1 MLYEYEF
8 FCSYFACLLDILLLN
23 QARVRTMN
31 DLQST
36 LAEKGAL
43 QGEISMLEMKLAET
57 DARIKAAAQEKIYA
71 EVLEDQI
78 EKLRNELLYRGNS
91 ERDQRGMHEGY
102 ESLFNQGNSPSNSD
116 DIDALREELSN
127 LKTENMALKN
137 DLQTL
142 TAEFNNIKET
152 IERVPVLEQQRSDL
166 QLALKE
172 LESKLSVSQADVS
185 RLSAMNSE
193 YTELLEKVENL
204 QALLDKAAKQADQAV
219 LQLPQNYELQRK
231 VDRLEESLEEAHIYK
246 LSAERFQ
253 QSTELVQQKMKL
265 LEERI
270 QKSDDEVHSYVQL
283 YQESVKEFQETL
295 SRLKEESQKIA
306 LNEPVDHMPQEFWSR
321 LLLMIDGWL
330 LENKISADD
339 AKLLREMVWKK
350 DRQIYDTYMACKN
363 KNEHDAMGSF
373 LRLISTPTRYLLR
386 EHFCKFYLWF

>member
-1 MLYEYEF
+1 
-8 FCSYFACLLDILLLN
+8 
-23 QARVRTMN
+23 MN

-36 LAEKGAL
+36 LAEKEAL

-71 EVLEDQI
+71 ELLEDQI
-78 EKLRNELLYRGNS
+78 EKLRNELLYRGDS
-91 ERDQRGMHEGY
+91 ERDQRGMHE
-102 ESLFNQGNSPSNSD
+102 EHKSLFNRGNSPSNSD
-116 DIDALREELSN
+116 DIDTLREELSN

-142 TAEFNNIKET
+142 TAEFNSIKET
-152 IERVPVLEQQRSDL
+152 IERVPVLERQRSDL

-219 LQLPQNYELQRK
+219 LQLQQNYELQRK
-231 VDRLEESLEEAHIYK
+231 VDRLEESLEETRIYK

-270 QKSDDEVHSYVQL
+270 QKSDEEVHSYVQL

-295 SRLKEESQKIA
+295 TRLKEESQKIA

-321 LLLMIDGWL
+321 LLLKIDGWF

-363 KNEHDAMGSF
+363 KNEHDVMGSF
-373 LRLISTPTRYLLR
+373 LRLISTPTRYLLW